1 MNVARY
7 IIIPYYNLLH
17 LGNPNSKM
25 IYCIFLAYLF
35 LFLIFLGLNITR
47 SYFVDSVNRTGNTSL
62 LIARSSIRI
71 TPLTF
76 ETFET

>member
-7 IIIPYYNLLH
+7 IIISYYLSN

-25 IYCIFLAYLF
+25 IYCIFLAYLY
-35 LFLIFLGLNITR
+35 LFLIFLGLNIAR
-47 SYFVDSVNRTGNTSL
+47 SYFVDSVNRTGETSL
-62 LIARSSIRI
+62 LVPRSSIRI

-76 ETFET
+76 QV